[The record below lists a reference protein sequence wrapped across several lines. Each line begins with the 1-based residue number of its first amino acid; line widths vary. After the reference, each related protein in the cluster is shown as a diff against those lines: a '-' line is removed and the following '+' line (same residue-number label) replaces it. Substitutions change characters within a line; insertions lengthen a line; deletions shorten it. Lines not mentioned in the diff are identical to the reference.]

1 MHPVQNIVD
10 DVYICG
16 PKNSIR
22 HPGSDDTGL
31 TRTKYEEL
39 IFTKTFLLLLREE
52 CQLNY

>member
-31 TRTKYEEL
+31 TRTFKNITNL
-39 IFTKTFLLLLREE
+39 FSQRPL
-52 CQLNY
+52 